1 MFEVGRIHE
10 IVTAMLSG
18 NQGWKE
24 FRDDF
29 TKDEVGWWL
38 RWERSDELKDN
49 PFLRPRGFDPRQEA
63 RAFLHHVL
71 QKYVPDV
78 ARSLQSGWNMPTAKI
93 NAVNELARLLGVPVP
108 GAMLQGPGHDPD
120 WWRQYQAPPIAPLAA
135 PLFSFGATPGG
146 WTTNGTM
153 QAQEASPRLP
163 PPERSSP
170 PPPPPRSESRA
181 AQLAKLLAL
190 ISHPNTGEAERIA
203 ALTAYQRIMGE
214 VG

>member
-63 RAFLHHVL
+63 RA
-71 QKYVPDV
+71 
-78 ARSLQSGWNMPTAKI
+78 
-93 NAVNELARLLGVPVP
+93 
-108 GAMLQGPGHDPD
+108 
-120 WWRQYQAPPIAPLAA
+120 LAA
-135 PLFSFGATPGG
+135 AAFLERLTGLDKAVPIDPRA
-146 WTTNGTM
+146 GTVP
-153 QAQEASPRLP
+153 A
-163 PPERSSP
+163 
-170 PPPPPRSESRA
+170 
-181 AQLAKLLAL
+181 
-190 ISHPNTGEAERIA
+190 
-203 ALTAYQRIMGE
+203 
-214 VG
+214 